1 MNIKTFFSSVEAEL
15 KKLFISTSWEQKVQS
30 TILYVAPI
38 LETIVSLVDPIA
50 APAVASVVRTIQSD
64 LATVSTVVQNA
75 QVQPGTTAMATV
87 SSALSSISTNLQSLL
102 TAAEVKNS
110 AKAAQITATVTLLS
124 GEVQAMISNLP
135 GAASTAVIAPGSL
148 NVPKV

>member
-1 MNIKTFFSSVEAEL
+1 MSLKTFFSSVEAEL
-15 KKLFISTSWEQKVQS
+15 KKLFISDSWEMKVQS

-38 LETIVSLVDPIA
+38 LETIVSLVDPVA

-110 AKAAQITATVTLLS
+110 AKAAQITAVVTLLS

-135 GAASTAVIAPGSL
+135 GQTQVLGTGTATKIT
-148 NVPKV
+148 